1 MKKNSNKSKILISI
15 IIIFLMITSVLGFIS
30 LSSTSTKI
38 NYKGLKFKNIDD
50 RWIAIINN
58 QQIINAVVFV
68 IISLAFSPEEL
79 PNNPTIISLNDLNSA
94 QKIYVTSNPTENTQQ
109 AQIEFFN
116 NLMPF
121 LSPILIQAC
130 TEDIP
135 QCSEKPLKTCQDAT
149 PTTKIIL
156 FKESNQTLIN
166 YQNNCLT
173 IQGKGQD
180 LIKKIDSLVLYIL
193 GLK

>member
-50 RWIAIINN
+50 RWIAIVNN
-58 QQIINAVVFV
+58 QQ
-68 IISLAFSPEEL
+68 ISLAFSPEEL

-166 YQNNCLT
+166 YQDNCLT